1 MSIESLCPAHKASL
15 RGGAEMASRPSG
27 GIDLHTHSTAS
38 DGTCTPDEIVHLAAD
53 AGLRAISITDH
64 DTLEGS
70 RWASAHPLPQH
81 LHFIA
86 GVEIS
91 TQPPD
96 GFSMPGSLHILGYG
110 IDVDDAP
117 LGQALAELQEARDR
131 RIPEIIA
138 RLNRIGI
145 SIGMDQVRE
154 HIGQGTPGRPHI
166 ARVLVETG
174 IVPDIDAAFDRYLGK
189 GQPGY
194 VNKYRIECRRAIDLI
209 RQAGGI
215 PVLAHPYLVP
225 CPEDELAGLV
235 ATLRDL
241 GLMGIEAYYSEHP
254 PDLIAAYLALARR
267 FGLLVTGGSDFHGK
281 LNPDIRLGSGR
292 GDLHVPFDL
301 YESLV
306 SKLNLHRG
314 D

>member
-1 MSIESLCPAHKASL
+1 
-15 RGGAEMASRPSG
+15 MASRPCG
-27 GIDLHTHSTAS
+27 GIDLHTHTTAS
-38 DGTCTPDEIVHLAAD
+38 DGTCTPAELLRLAAD
-53 AGLRAISITDH
+53 AGLSAVSITDH

-70 RWASAHPLPQH
+70 RWACKHPLPEH
-81 LHFIA
+81 MHFIT

-91 TQPPD
+91 TRPPD
-96 GFSMPGSLHILGYG
+96 GFSLRGSLHVLGYG
-110 IDVDDAP
+110 IDVDDDP
-117 LGQALAELQEARDR
+117 LQEALAELQEARDR

-145 SIGMDQVRE
+145 PIGLDQVRD
-154 HIGQGTPGRPHI
+154 HVGQGTPGRPHI

-189 GQPGY
+189 GRPAY
-194 VNKYRIECRRAIDLI
+194 VDKYRIGSRRALDLI

-225 CPEDELAGLV
+225 NAEAGLAGLV

-241 GLMGIEAYYSEHP
+241 GLMGIEAYYSDHSP
-254 PDLIAAYLALARR
+254 QLVAAYLALARR
-267 FGLLVTGGSDFHGK
+267 FDLLVTGGSDFHGE
-281 LNPDIRLGSGR
+281 LTPDIRLGSGR

-301 YESLV
+301 YEALV
-306 SKLNLHRG
+306 SRIGPHQG